1 MADTRRTFRQYS
13 YNPARGALSTPYSL
27 RPLSAAGTAMPFPVE
42 YVVLHRCRHRNGR
55 GSADPDL
62 VVDLVV
68 DLPGWIWLD
77 LGRSCLSVRK
87 VANVVYSLWNFVPV
101 WIWPWPRL
109 VLAADP
115 PLDPAGRS
123 GSRLTCGKCE
133 GICPG
138 GIVPGSAKV
147 QPGSTSRALPRA
159 RKSRKLK
166 LKKATQVVALR
177 TVGSGSVNFWS
188 VAGELPGWAR

>member
-68 DLPGWIWLD
+68 DLPGWIWAEAA
-77 LGRSCLSVRK
+77 CQEK
-87 VANVVYSLWNFVPV
+87 VANLLYSLLNCDPV
-101 WIWPWPRL
+101 WIWPWSRL
-109 VLAADP
+109 DLDADLT
-115 PLDPAGRS
+115 LDPVGRS

-133 GICPG
+133 GLCRG
-138 GIVPGSAKV
+138 GIVPGSARV
-147 QPGSTSRALPRA
+147 QSGSTSRTLPRA
-159 RKSRKLK
+159 RKSRKIK
-166 LKKATQVVALR
+166 LKKATKWWPCGRSDLD
-177 TVGSGSVNFWS
+177 
-188 VAGELPGWAR
+188 P

>member
-1 MADTRRTFRQYS
+1 M
-13 YNPARGALSTPYSL
+13 
-27 RPLSAAGTAMPFPVE
+27 
-42 YVVLHRCRHRNGR
+42 
-55 GSADPDL
+55 
-62 VVDLVV
+62 V

-77 LGRSCLSVRK
+77 LGRSCLSVSK

-123 GSRLTCGKCE
+123 GSRLTCGKCD
-133 GICPG
+133 GICRG
-138 GIVPGSAKV
+138 RIVPGIWQRPV
-147 QPGSTSRALPRA
+147 RIYPRALPRA
-159 RKSRKLK
+159 RKLRKLK

-177 TVGSGSVNFWS
+177 AVGSGSVNFWS